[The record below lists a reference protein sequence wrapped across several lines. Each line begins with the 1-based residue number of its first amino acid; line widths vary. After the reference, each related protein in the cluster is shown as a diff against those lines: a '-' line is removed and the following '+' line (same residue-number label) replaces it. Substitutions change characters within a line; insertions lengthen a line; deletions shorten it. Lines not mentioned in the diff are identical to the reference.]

1 MDQNGK
7 YKLTQ
12 SGIDQLKAELQRLK
26 TVDREANLEALKE
39 ARAQGDLT
47 ENADYDAARE
57 EQARIEKRIK
67 ELENILKNVEL
78 IGDNDRTNKVT
89 IGKTVSLKIGT
100 SEAKDYRIVGTL
112 EADPLNQRISNESP
126 IGKAVIGKK
135 KGDEVKVK
143 TEAQKEV
150 LVTVVDVK

>member
-12 SGIDQLKAELQRLK
+12 SGIEQLKAELQRLK

-100 SEAKDYRIVGTL
+100 SAPMDYRIVGTL

-143 TEAQKEV
+143 TEAQKEI

>member
-78 IGDNDRTNKVT
+78 IGENDRTNKVT
-89 IGKTVSLKIGT
+89 IGKTVSLKIGG
-100 SEAKDYRIVGTL
+100 SDVADYRIVGTL
-112 EADPLNQRISNESP
+112 EADPLNHRISNESP

-135 KGDEVKVK
+135 KGDEIKVK
-143 TEAQKEV
+143 TEAQKEIF
-150 LVTVVDVK
+150 VTVVDVK